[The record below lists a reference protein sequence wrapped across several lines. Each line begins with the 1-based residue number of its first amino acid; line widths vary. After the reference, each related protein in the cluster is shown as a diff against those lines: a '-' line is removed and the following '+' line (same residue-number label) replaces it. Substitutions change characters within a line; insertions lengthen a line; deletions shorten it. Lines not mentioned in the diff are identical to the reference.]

1 MDADDAHTRSAAES
15 GSAESTTLSAATRVG
30 VETARSHKD
39 TNHFCMKSLKND
51 TDGQNTD
58 SDLKDMVINGDRG
71 EG

>member
-1 MDADDAHTRSAAES
+1 MTR
-15 GSAESTTLSAATRVG
+15 TRVLPRRAAQPKAPRCLQQHG
-30 VETARSHKD
+30 WAWRLARSHKD

-58 SDLKDMVINGDRG
+58 SDLKDMVINGERR